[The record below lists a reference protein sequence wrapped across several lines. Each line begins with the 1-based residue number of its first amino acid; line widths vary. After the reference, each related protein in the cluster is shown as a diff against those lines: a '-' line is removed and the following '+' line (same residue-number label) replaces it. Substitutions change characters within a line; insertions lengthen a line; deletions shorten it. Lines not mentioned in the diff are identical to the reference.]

1 MFERKNV
8 NLKTLRQVAR
18 NTVDGGSAL
27 RVVIET
33 NPGTIR
39 LELFILIFERVEVNG
54 FAWFRGC

>member
-8 NLKTLRQVAR
+8 NLKTLGQVAR
-18 NTVDGGSAL
+18 NTVDGDSAL

-39 LELFILIFERVEVNG
+39 CRTTHFE
-54 FAWFRGC
+54 F